1 MCSSHQ
7 HQLSVVSRFRC
18 TQKMANTFRMI
29 DDTKGGA
36 SKIDMD
42 HSQNIQ
48 SCTCTPKTVEYL
60 RSLVFTPI
68 HMSDISN
75 LGFFKILHGVPKN
88 LDPCLMAIKGPEVA

>member
-7 HQLSVVSRFRC
+7 HQLSVVSHLRL
-18 TQKMANTFRMI
+18 TNQKMANTFRRI

-48 SCTCTPKTVEYL
+48 SCTYTPN
-60 RSLVFTPI
+60 I
-68 HMSDISN
+68 
-75 LGFFKILHGVPKN
+75 
-88 LDPCLMAIKGPEVA
+88 